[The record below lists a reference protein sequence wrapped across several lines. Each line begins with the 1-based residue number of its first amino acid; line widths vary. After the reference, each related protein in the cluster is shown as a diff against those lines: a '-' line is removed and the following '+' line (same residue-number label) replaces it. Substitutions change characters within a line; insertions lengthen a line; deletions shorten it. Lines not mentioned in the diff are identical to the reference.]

1 MSKRYK
7 AFTMMRQATLRLQMA
22 VVRAI
27 VFDGME
33 GAMKTLFTMLL
44 MCLTCGTA
52 LADCPV
58 GEIEKALDAP
68 LDGLLKVEREVTDIQ
83 STEGGVWRI
92 FQKQDG
98 SLATLVRID
107 GGESGM
113 GQRRLSVVNPDA
125 YGISVTRVDYLRH
138 AFLEEGGPNG
148 TAKRTT
154 EYFYY
159 CGGKLHLPP
168 EQFATM
174 DGTYAK
180 TGADVQKAMITDKDV
195 ADVTKGLAR

>member
-1 MSKRYK
+1 
-7 AFTMMRQATLRLQMA
+7 
-22 VVRAI
+22 
-27 VFDGME
+27 
-33 GAMKTLFTMLL
+33 MKTLFTTFL
-44 MCLTCGTA
+44 MCFTCGTA
-52 LADCPV
+52 LAECPV
-58 GEIEKALDAP
+58 SEIETALGAP
-68 LDGLLKVEREVTDIQ
+68 LDGMKRVEREVSDIQ
-83 STEGGVWRI
+83 STEGGLWRI
-92 FQKQDG
+92 FQKEDG
-98 SLATLVRID
+98 SLATLIRID

-113 GQRRLSVVNPDA
+113 GERRLSVVSPDA

-154 EYFYY
+154 DYFYY

-174 DGTYAK
+174 DGNYAK
-180 TGADVQKAMITDKDV
+180 AGADAQKAMITDKDV